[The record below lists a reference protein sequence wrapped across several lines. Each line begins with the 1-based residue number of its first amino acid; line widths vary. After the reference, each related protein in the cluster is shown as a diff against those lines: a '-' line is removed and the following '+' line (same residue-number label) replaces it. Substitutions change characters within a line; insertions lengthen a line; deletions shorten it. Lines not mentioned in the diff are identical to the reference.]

1 MSHVFLRVNGN
12 AHQVDVDLECPL
24 LYVLRDN
31 LALNNPP
38 VRLRARTVRCV
49 HCAVK
54 ITAVRN

>member
-1 MSHVFLRVNGN
+1 MISLNVNGSQ
-12 AHQVDVDLECPL
+12 HDVDVDAATPL